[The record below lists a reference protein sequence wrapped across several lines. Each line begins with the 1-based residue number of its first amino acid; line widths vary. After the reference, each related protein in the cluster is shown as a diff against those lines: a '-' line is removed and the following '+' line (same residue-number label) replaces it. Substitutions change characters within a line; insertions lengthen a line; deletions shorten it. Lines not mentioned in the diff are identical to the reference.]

1 MSFLKSL
8 LHGRPNGLRARLFG
22 MGDPSATS
30 TSAPRPPEPAF
41 ETGEKSLGLRKE
53 APKNVTPPDGF
64 EVVLH
69 KDALPDGQIIEV
81 IMGGTSVAVARVDGV
96 HYAISNTCAHA
107 GGPLGD
113 GKLSGSTVTCPYHGW
128 KYDVTTGACLTD
140 PSVSVRSYPIQII
153 GDAVCVAL

>member
-22 MGDPSATS
+22 KGTRSA
-30 TSAPRPPEPAF
+30 AAPPRPEASF
-41 ETGEKSLGLRKE
+41 ETGEKALGLRKE

-81 IMGGTSVAVARVDGV
+81 IMGGTSVAVAHVGGV
-96 HYAISNTCAHA
+96 HYAIANTCAHA

-113 GKLSGSTVTCPYHGW
+113 GKMTGTTVTCPYHGW
-128 KYDVTTGACLTD
+128 KYDVTTGGCLTD
-140 PSVSVRSYPIQII
+140 ASVSVRTFPVRIV
-153 GDAVCVAL
+153 GDAVCVQL